1 MDHWR
6 SSRNDDSSPESQWT
20 PPSEQQWDWGP
31 PPAPPPLQRTVEMP
45 QQQFQQRP
53 PAPPLLELRGVTVN
67 YGQIAAVR
75 NLSLAVGPGELVALL
90 GANGAGKTTTLR
102 AISGLHRPRSGEI
115 WFDGRRIDRLGAEQ
129 IARLGIAHLPEGR
142 GMFPRLSVAENL
154 RMAAYGAGVAANEYD
169 KRLDSSLQLFPVLRE
184 RMSQLA
190 GTLSG
195 GQQQMLAV
203 ARALLTRP
211 RLLMID
217 ELSFGLAPVV
227 VKQLFALLPAILAG
241 GTSILLV
248 EQFVGQAL
256 AVASEAYVLEKGELT
271 FAGSAAALAQREGFV
286 ESSYLGSGAERPDYE
301 RARPE
306 ATEMVRVRV
315 EPKLVRQLRAAG
327 GGRPLSEMANE
338 ALKNYLIALEMRQ
351 VQQRD
356 PHYHDRYSLEQTGDA
371 E

>member
-1 MDHWR
+1 MNNWR
-6 SSRNDDSSPESQWT
+6 SHQNDDTSPASQWT

-31 PPAPPPLQRTVEMP
+31 PPAPPPLQRTTVMP
-45 QQQFQQRP
+45 QQHTLTSP
-53 PAPPLLELRGVTVN
+53 PAAPLLELRGLTVN

-75 NLSLAVGPGELVALL
+75 DLSLTVGTGQLVALL

-102 AISGLHRPRSGEI
+102 AISGLHRPRGGEI
-115 WFDGRRIDRLGAEQ
+115 WFDGRRIDRLGAER

-154 RMAAYGAGVAANEYD
+154 RMAAYGSGVPASEYTG
-169 KRLDSSLQLFPVLRE
+169 RLNASLQLFPVLRE

-227 VKQLFALLPAILAG
+227 VKQLFALLPNILAG

-256 AVASEAYVLEKGELT
+256 AVASQAYVLEKGELS
-271 FAGSAAALAQREGFV
+271 FAGPADLLAQREGFV

-301 RARPE
+301 RTRPE
-306 ATEMVRVRV
+306 ATEMLRVRV
-315 EPKLVRQLRAAG
+315 EPRLVRELRAAG
-327 GGRPLSEMANE
+327 GGRPLSELANE
-338 ALKNYLIALEMRQ
+338 ALNNYLIALEMRRTFQ
-351 VQQRD
+351 GDDQYRT
-356 PHYHDRYSLEQTGDA
+356 RYSSEHGGDA
-371 E
+371 Q

>member
-1 MDHWR
+1 MNYRR
-6 SSRNDDSSPESQWT
+6 SRYDD
-20 PPSEQQWDWGP
+20 EQPTLPDWGP
-31 PPAPPPLQRTVEMP
+31 PPAPPPLQQTSEMP
-45 QQQFQQRP
+45 YQTRSDE
-53 PAPPLLELRGVTVN
+53 PPLLELHGVTVH

-75 NLSLAVGPGELVALL
+75 NLSLVVSPGELVALL

-115 WFDGRRIDRLGAEQ
+115 WFGGRRIDRMGAER

-154 RMAAYGAGVAANEYD
+154 RMAAYGAGVPANEYTN
-169 KRLDSSLQLFPVLRE
+169 RLDASLQLFPVLRE

-227 VKQLFALLPAILAG
+227 VKQLFELLPAILAS

-256 AVASEAYVLEKGELT
+256 AVASQAYVLEKGELT

-301 RARPE
+301 RTRPE
-306 ATEMVRVRV
+306 ETEMLRVRV
-315 EPKLVRQLRAAG
+315 DPQLLRQLRASSN
-327 GGRPLSEMANE
+327 GRSLPELTNE
-338 ALKNYLIALEMRQ
+338 ALKLYLTALETQQ
-351 VQQRD
+351 VPQESEWHEGNLPED
-356 PHYHDRYSLEQTGDA
+356 NWYNDRHPLNPRGDA
-371 E
+371 R